1 MRPTRLVL
9 AAVLAIVGIIWL
21 GQGLGIIA
29 GSFMTGSLF
38 WAAVGAVLLA
48 GAVLLV
54 LLERRRV

>member
-9 AAVLAIVGIIWL
+9 AAVLALVGIIWL
-21 GQGLGIIA
+21 GQGLGLIE

-38 WAAVGAVLLA
+38 WAAMGAVLLA

-54 LLERRRV
+54 LLERRRP